1 MKYLAAALYAVS
13 ISAGA
18 AVVGEAN
25 GPRGVSILLYEAP
38 CQIKMPDKKPR
49 FQVDFLE
56 ADGRVRWS
64 GCWRVENE
72 AVQMIW
78 SDGDVSLLPAGVFN
92 FGPTKRNVPDT

>member
-1 MKYLAAALYAVS
+1 MKNIAAVLCAVS
-13 ISAGA
+13 LSAGA
-18 AVVGEAN
+18 AVVGEAK

-56 ADGRVRWS
+56 ADGRVRWN

-72 AVQMIW
+72 AIHMIW
-78 SDGDVSLLPAGVFN
+78 ADGDVSLLPAGVFN